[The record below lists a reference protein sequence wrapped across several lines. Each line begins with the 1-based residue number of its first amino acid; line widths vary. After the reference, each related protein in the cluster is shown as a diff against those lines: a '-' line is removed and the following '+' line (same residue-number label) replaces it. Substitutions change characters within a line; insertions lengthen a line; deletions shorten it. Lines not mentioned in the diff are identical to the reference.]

1 LAHQSTR
8 GNRLQLGLAICA
20 MFIGTFQGMYECP
33 STTETLETI
42 KQEYDENL
50 QNYMKHLCNARNA
63 IMNIQ
68 DIEIIN
74 AF

>member
-1 LAHQSTR
+1 
-8 GNRLQLGLAICA
+8 

-42 KQEYDENL
+42 KQKYDENL